1 MPPRRE
7 VLILA
12 GNQMLPSAPTAS
24 LPIPEKDV
32 GKPVAIS
39 VMAPA
44 VVMRPIFIA
53 EDSANQSAPSGPTTM
68 LVTPAAGVGTGNS
81 AISPAVVNRPILF
94 SAGSVNQRAPSGPA
108 VIAPRRLKPA
118 TTGWEG
124 KGNSVSDP
132 EVVIRPIRGY
142 GPSSG
147 NQSALSE
154 PVARPG
160 WLSKM
165 STCGSGNSAMVPPVV
180 MRPMLCALASM
191 NQRAP
196 SGPLAMA

>member
-68 LVTPAAGVGTGNS
+68 LVTPAAGVGTGN
-81 AISPAVVNRPILF
+81 P
-94 SAGSVNQRAPSGPA
+94 
-108 VIAPRRLKPA
+108 
-118 TTGWEG
+118 
-124 KGNSVSDP
+124 VSDP